1 MGHHTQQLMSYIHL
15 GDANTSFDFSKG
27 IVSRENASS
36 YHLLVILWID
46 LDSSMFRG
54 FQIAICQAAA
64 TASTFSEDSI
74 CIARQGT
81 AGNLLTPTRSPSPKD
96 NIPLSFMG
104 H

>member
-15 GDANTSFDFSKG
+15 GDANTSFDFRKG
-27 IVSRENASS
+27 SQPRNASS

-54 FQIAICQAAA
+54 FQIGICQAAA
-64 TASTFSEDSI
+64 TASTFFEDSI
-74 CIARQGT
+74 CIAQQGT
-81 AGNLLTPTRSPSPKD
+81 AGSLLTPTRSPSPKD